1 VADCLVY
8 WKSCS
13 AELTQFTSD
22 NPGPWNFHYNSKSR
36 LLFDQIKRG
45 ENLWIVVFD
54 TAPPPGDWLL
64 IERLSVMDKNHN
76 LKLVRPYQIVGDP
89 KKSVSFDIRRQ
100 SDLTPV
106 LRELNFVTG
115 KKILAS
121 GIKIAL
127 SFQYIRPLTTEDNA
141 LLERYSKD
149 LPTVA
154 TLSEMLPRQV

>member
-1 VADCLVY
+1 
-8 WKSCS
+8 
-13 AELTQFTSD
+13 
-22 NPGPWNFHYNSKSR
+22 
-36 LLFDQIKRG
+36 
-45 ENLWIVVFD
+45 
-54 TAPPPGDWLL
+54 
-64 IERLSVMDKNHN
+64 
-76 LKLVRPYQIVGDP
+76 
-89 KKSVSFDIRRQ
+89 
-100 SDLTPV
+100 V